1 MTSTHKR
8 TSTTTQTQC
17 ADALGYKCLS
27 QICIILISTT
37 ALILSIRYSLLCIGH
52 STGEQ
57 NDTSMLVNDEEKEG
71 MIGNEMFDDG
81 LQHSIQAHT
90 LRSHCSSCLWSFFI
104 HLHHC
109 LRTKHR
115 NNFKTAKQMNVL
127 WTAYRGLFTRPLNKT
142 TWARWS
148 MMKKR
153 KGWSAMKYLMSSTTA
168 HWGTHSTAVAAAAS
182 DPSSFTSTT
191 AFTQSTGGILTLPNR
206 CPCWDDDHLI
216 MCKTTQVSNWMSC
229 ELLRTVKLHHK

>member
-1 MTSTHKR
+1 MTSTHER

-17 ADALGYKCLS
+17 ADALGYKCLH

-37 ALILSIRYSLLCIGH
+37 ALILSTRYSLLCIGH
-52 STGEQ
+52 LTGEQ
-57 NDTSMLVNDEEKEG
+57 NDTSTLVNDEEKEG
-71 MIGNEMFDDG
+71 MIGNETFDDG

-90 LRSHCSSCLWSFFI
+90 QRSHCSSCLWSFFI
-104 HLHHC
+104 HLHHR

-115 NNFKTAKQMNVL
+115 DNFKTTQQMPMQRWWSPYYVQGYASKQLYVL
-127 WTAYRGLFTRPLNKT
+127 WTAYCGLFTRPVNKT

-153 KGWSAMKYLMSSTTA
+153 KGWSAMKYLMCSSTEHKNA
-168 HWGTHSTAVAAAAS
+168 HTTAVAAAAS

-191 AFTQSTGGILTLPNR
+191 AFTQSTEKLIYWTLIR
-206 CPCWDDDHLI
+206 
-216 MCKTTQVSNWMSC
+216 QG
-229 ELLRTVKLHHK
+229 